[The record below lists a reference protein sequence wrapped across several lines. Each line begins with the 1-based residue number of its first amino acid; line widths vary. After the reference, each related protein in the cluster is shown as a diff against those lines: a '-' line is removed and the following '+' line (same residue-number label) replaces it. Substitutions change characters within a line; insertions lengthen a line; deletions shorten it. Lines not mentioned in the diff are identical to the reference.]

1 MSLQIYKPNSKNTGS
16 AFTFQKSTD
25 KKSGAPVFYI
35 SAISQFSWDDSK
47 KTGSFSG
54 NAKNPQ
60 KTINVKISETEAGS
74 FVSAFNSR
82 YEYTAFHS
90 FDGNSTTIKFTPWD
104 KSTKVSKYNPSSKT
118 YEEDF
123 INVPAF
129 GITLS
134 KGKGNSIKIALDPG
148 EVEVVKN
155 LFEIFIKSSLENK
168 IQEAANSYAAS
179 RLNPPEAKS
188 KKEETS
194 ETSEASEEFEDVPF

>member
-25 KKSGAPVFYI
+25 AKSGAPVFYI

-60 KTINVKISETEAGS
+60 KTINVKISEIEAGS
-74 FVSAFNSR
+74 FVSAFNTR

-104 KSTKVSKYNPSSKT
+104 KSTKISKYNPSSKT
-118 YEEDF
+118 YDEDF
-123 INVPAF
+123 INIPAF

-155 LFEIFIKSSLENK
+155 LFEIFIRDSLEYK
-168 IQEAANSYAAS
+168 IQQSANSYAAS
-179 RLNPPEAKS
+179 KGNPQKTKS
-188 KKEETS
+188 KEEET
-194 ETSEASEEFEDVPF
+194 SEEFEDVPF